1 MFENDWILS
10 SLSNPTLD
18 IDDLVS
24 IGGLNTKNTQFL
36 SKDQYLK
43 SNFIKDNS
51 AFKDANG
58 QFSKEKFDR
67 FYEMQASRWRD
78 FQNNEFPT
86 GIELDAFDTASNR
99 ANAKVKENNFT
110 LGPNYNPDRVQIGVE
125 GWRTTSKR
133 TKSEQEIAQSQRIF
147 NPETGKFE
155 DSTPEDYALFSS
167 PAKWIKNLFSEPLV
181 LAQYEKDEVDE
192 QGNKHKK
199 GEYKLNPEGTY
210 YYEKLNGRS
219 PIGKTVLSAAD
230 ILTKEDSAL
239 NKIDFM
245 DSDDLEKSA
254 TGVIAKNI
262 ALIAPMFTPAAPYY
276 YKAIVAKEL
285 TKTLP
290 MLHSVATNLFGSGD
304 HETPGWMNKLA
315 AKGETLSTST
325 STWSKEHTFSFEN
338 LANLIS
344 DVALQWGQQKQI
356 AKAVNWFGDKKALK
370 KAEDQA
376 FQFYKSK
383 VGGSLKGLEAP
394 TDELWKQSTL
404 GQLCMKKYY
413 DPVLETMKKKQ
424 RLGADLALAYMA
436 LISNTDVYADMLERG
451 ATKKEAAWVAL
462 GSTAA
467 MFSVDKFAHL
477 GEVFYDDLTAESIKQ
492 GRQAVKKELKEA
504 FDEIYKA
511 GTKESPGNW
520 FRKGATFGKRAAE
533 TFVENLKDHNL
544 GGVGKAL
551 GEGLEE
557 VSEELVTD
565 LTKATYSL
573 LGDLGLYDKSVK
585 DTGAFENMLERYS
598 MSLIGGAIGGGLFYG
613 VEKYKGFNKT
623 RDKDLVAL
631 INDGRAQELR
641 NLVKSYVSKGRAGN
655 TKISGLQYSQDEA
668 GNITWLSTDKSEESQ
683 NQQVGNRVLE
693 KINSL
698 EAAIV
703 GSGTKLNQD
712 QLFDKMVL
720 QEARYQ
726 GYKNASHVTGY
737 YQEFSKLQNQLLQ
750 AKEAYNKAADT
761 ADGTLEGRITDSPTD
776 AEKQAKVTNLQNFQN
791 AVDNAQKRIND
802 FLSGD
807 TSLDYTRKLNFALD
821 PVLNSAFLGL
831 NRTQWL
837 LNKIDP
843 NKEFTIKEQM
853 ELNDQW
859 NDHVKDVM
867 LKDLDKAFLAYKALE
882 KAVSPQML
890 AQQDYAN
897 QYKGIFNSLK
907 QLYDKEDLSLDK
919 YLNAKPFYTMDSRL
933 MDQNGIEESEEEYN
947 ARNNTTTPDEV
958 QKYYQRQQRVFDLN
972 NQILADYI
980 QQFDDI
986 LRPINYSIDSSTNRT
1001 IMQNIRYRLK
1011 DIIRREMQ
1019 YPFIDQGSKFDS
1031 SPYRT
1036 ILQDLKEDLS
1046 NIDDIQERLQD
1057 KHYSLVK
1064 EQANSLVTLL
1074 SDTIPSL
1081 QTLMSVDS
1089 AVSSKSIKEIVNKI
1103 NATNLENKE
1112 DLVNNILSA
1121 KEKYDNAETDEE
1133 TEAAKLELYNII
1145 PLEFKTKSQTIK
1157 DILNNFSGYAGQE
1170 FALKEGQAVGDIL
1183 TIDDLTKGLSD
1194 PESAIYQYFA
1204 AKSSALPEVLSA
1216 ALQATP
1222 IKFGRD
1228 SKLKLLTNNA
1238 SDPRETSGEV
1248 VKRQIA
1254 TLTRYTNT
1262 LASRIQKNPV
1272 YSFYNKLKVNSHSPL
1287 ETILSS
1293 ITKEMSD
1300 SQEEIF
1306 NMNYILDQVYKDYV
1320 SADKVDAFELNDT
1333 QAKQL
1338 KNAQKALELLQ
1349 AYIYSASTSPTGVNY
1364 FGQNKQINE
1373 FANSHRAELTRE
1385 WEPLPEISQEYAQ
1398 VLQDEVNNLNT
1409 EIELWKRISENNSM
1423 NKLRRLVDTESI
1435 VNNLRYDIG
1444 KGLSFQ
1450 FTVGDKQYD
1459 LTEGID
1465 ALPPFDNDPENQ
1477 LSQLFSFEQ
1486 TLHNNFSKILKDT
1499 GWTPEQFF
1507 QNSDFWKKYLGNYTD
1522 LEKQSTSKLNESLS
1536 GFTKYDQALYILSV
1550 LSDNPSNYYRSVQ
1563 NSVKDNEDIAPLT
1576 VQQNISRLGE
1586 AAHTRAY
1593 KAGFKALA
1601 SLVNPDRTITPNV
1614 VYING
1619 VAGAGKTE
1627 VVLKNIRQRFYEQAA
1642 LVIGP
1647 TTSQAVKLQNSLN
1660 EGTSYTIEGDSNI
1673 FDKILPNWDK
1683 INEAFEKATS
1693 EINKS
1698 ENPDHS
1704 VETDYFIMKR
1714 YKKPG
1719 FSGVK
1724 IDLKPDKIKFNP
1736 DIKAPLVFVDEAA
1749 HMNTLQIALL
1759 DEYADRVG
1767 GTVFLASDSN
1777 QSGYQNG
1784 QVGNL
1789 APTDI
1794 FATRTSKLQ
1803 ESLRTAN
1810 IQKQSNNN
1818 KVSSLLDTIN
1828 DIQASGDNQLWHDLE
1843 AKLPNL
1849 IRKLNLRVYN
1859 KEDDI
1864 NGDLLGARL
1873 EDIIKPL
1880 SNHKDASIGFIGDVN
1895 SPVYQRLK
1903 SEGFTNLGEPLTE
1916 KIIPGKKF
1924 MQGQEFD
1931 YVIIDNMDLSVDLNN
1946 PRESIPFLKR
1956 FYTLM
1961 SRGKTASIFLDPE
1974 LPRIIGANVQD
1985 DMKSAGFSLAGQVEL
2000 FRNNYAKALDKL
2012 DLSQTTSEE
2021 VPQVKEEPKVKEE
2034 GEELVISPVVE
2045 KTPEF
2050 NPEATEQQVEQQL
2063 EDAKQEVYKDFVEQ
2077 NSAERQDIEVSELS
2091 DLLIEANTVVPIT
2104 GLRETMTDPDGS
2116 QRVYPAWLPGERT
2129 SVRRNIN
2136 AIYDGTEPITK
2147 RVDKQRY
2154 QDIITKIQS
2163 SVIFGGNVTDPALTS
2178 LLGFSEAW
2186 KNRKLQLEVRKATDA
2201 DNFGIGT
2208 DLKPTYIDIDGT
2220 PYIVSVTCRL
2230 DGLSKTI
2237 QDNPFSAVFDICL
2250 LSDFN
2255 NLRKPNV
2262 QQAIKD
2268 KINQKIKNG
2277 KITGAD
2283 KIKAERFRDNL
2294 SESVKQYEQFIR
2306 RIVQEHPEGH
2316 SIELTSDM
2324 YESHQ
2329 TTRLVKRK
2337 TPRRLGGTLSI
2348 ATVENNRVDQDGNY
2362 ISDYNNFLDTDKR
2375 KVVSPVYILGNKSD
2389 ILKGKVSES
2398 IFGKAVVFVSA
2409 NTNLTPEE
2417 LPDRYIEQKR
2427 NPDTHTPEVRM
2438 VVLNNHGL
2446 SFTELIT
2453 HRIQSQLTGE
2463 GEKSKKPW
2471 RMDTLGVRMFT
2482 AMWNFRAGLEN
2493 FISQLDKWKSENGY
2507 DSSKV
2512 LDISKVE
2519 SELFNLFGKNW
2530 ETKLS
2535 AKSPQVE
2542 QLLNRYK
2549 VTAAD
2554 LENLIKFNQEYC
2566 KDIPTFRLGIDLTS
2580 KNVGGYVRSFDVSNS
2595 SVYGKREAN
2604 MLAIEEEYAHKYHA
2618 ILSSI
2623 LEQLTANEPPELFKR
2638 AGLEFKPMAT
2648 RLAKADGSNYA
2659 TNEYI
2664 GKSEQRRNLS
2674 GLIHTN
2680 NKNIVIGETDESG
2693 NIISTST
2700 IPAESMFSFFP
2711 KAISAI
2717 ASKSRIYQTNNRA
2730 SGLISI
2736 STIDTKNNT
2745 DKFDFDVASLF
2756 KDGMLE
2762 KRGNDNT
2769 LFNMFNLIFHG
2780 TVESIEKP
2788 HAYTEEAPFKYGI
2801 FVDPDLETSQ
2811 DYKQINVRGQNGKD
2825 YAFLRCGTNP
2835 VYFDVDVDVISGGIA
2850 LNLSKLLDGGKRQL
2864 KEETKVENPI
2874 QEQLGYSS
2882 QIIDEEDRMRFQ
2894 NWVMNNG
2901 KEDNE
2906 QSYSEY
2912 VTIQNNRKLINFFK
2926 NGASVDNIV
2935 ELVNMQIGESTI
2947 KDVKYESGKVTY
2959 TDVNGNTG
2967 ELSLDTGDMY
2977 ITMTPN
2983 KTNSIEELT
2992 GQSFNSMV
3000 VDPMGNDIMT
3010 HSDFLN
3016 QLEETFQEDMEVQ
3029 TLANSS
3035 NVESYLEL
3043 LVSMKDTLNDKIEQ
3057 LEDSDLKWSLSDYLL
3072 YVDTTCF

>member
-43 SNFIKDNS
+43 SDFIKSNPI
-51 AFKDANG
+51 FKDQNG
-58 QFSKEKFDR
+58 NFSREKFDR
-67 FYEMQASRWRD
+67 FYDMQASKWRD
-78 FQNNEFPT
+78 FQNNEFPS
-86 GIELDAFDTASNR
+86 GIELDAFDTASN
-99 ANAKVKENNFT
+99 KVGTKIRDNEFT

-125 GWRTTSKR
+125 GWRTTNKK
-133 TKSEQEIAQSQRIF
+133 TKSEQEIAQSQKIF

-155 DSTPEDYALFSS
+155 ENTPEDYTLFGN
-167 PAKWIKNLFSEPLV
+167 PIGWIKNIFSDPLV
-181 LAQYEKDEVDE
+181 LAQYEEDEVDTY
-192 QGNKHKK
+192 GNKHTK
-199 GEYKLNPEGTY
+199 GEYKLSPEGTY
-210 YYEKLNGRS
+210 YYERLNGRS
-219 PIGKTVLSAAD
+219 PIGKTVLSASD

-239 NKIDFM
+239 NKIDFF
-245 DSDDLEKSA
+245 DSDDLEKSTA
-254 TGVIAKNI
+254 GVIAKNV

-276 YKAIVAKEL
+276 YRAIVAKEL

-290 MLHSVATNLFGSGD
+290 MLHSIFTNLFGDGD
-304 HETPGWMNKLA
+304 NETPKWMNVA
-315 AKGETLSTST
+315 AGIGESLTTS
-325 STWSKEHTFSFEN
+325 SSVWSKEHTFSFEN

-344 DVALQWGQQKQI
+344 DIALQWGQQKQI
-356 AKAVNWFGDKKALK
+356 AKTVTWFWDKKALK
-370 KAEDQA
+370 RAEERA
-376 FQFYKSK
+376 FQLYKSK
-383 VGGSLKGLEAP
+383 VGGSLRGLEAP
-394 TDELWKQSTL
+394 EDGLWKNSTL
-404 GQLCMKKYY
+404 GELCLKKYY
-413 DPVLETMKKKQ
+413 DPVLETIRKKQ

-436 LISNTDVYADMLERG
+436 LISNTDVYSDMLERG

-462 GSTAA
+462 GSTTA
-467 MFSVDKFAHL
+467 MFGVDRFAHL
-477 GEVFYDDLTAESIKQ
+477 GEIFYDDLTAESIKQ
-492 GRQAVKKELKEA
+492 GRQAVKKEMQDALN
-504 FDEIYKA
+504 EIYKP
-511 GTKESPGNW
+511 GIKETPIRW
-520 FRKGATFGKRAAE
+520 YKKGVNFGKKAAE
-533 TFVENLKDHNL
+533 TFVENIKDHNL

-565 LTKATYSL
+565 FSKSIYSL
-573 LGDLGLYDKSVK
+573 LGDLGMYDASVK
-585 DTGAFENMLERYS
+585 DTGAFDNMLERYS

-613 VEKYKGFNKT
+613 VEKYKGFNRT
-623 RDKDLVAL
+623 RDKDLVDL
-631 INDGRAQELR
+631 INEGKAQELR
-641 NLVKSYVSKGRAGN
+641 NLVKGYVSKGKAGS
-655 TKISGLQYSQDEA
+655 TKLSGLDYSRDGN
-668 GNITWLSTDKSEESQ
+668 GNITWLSTENAQESQ
-683 NQQVGNRVLE
+683 NQQVGNRVIE
-693 KINSL
+693 KINSI
-698 EAAIV
+698 EAAII
-703 GSGTKLNQD
+703 GSGTKLSKD

-720 QEARYQ
+720 QEARYG

-737 YQEFSKLQNQLLQ
+737 YQEFSKLQNQYLQ
-750 AKEAYNKAADT
+750 AKSDYNKAIKT
-761 ADGTLEGRITDSPTD
+761 REGTPNGVELTDEQRRNLSPEEQRSREIELQQLQSTID
-776 AEKQAKVTNLQNFQN
+776 NLQN
-791 AVDNAQKRIND
+791 RIND

-807 TSLDYTRKLNFALD
+807 NSLDYTRKLNFALD

-831 NRTQWL
+831 DRTKWL

-843 NKEFTIKEQM
+843 FKELTIKEQM
-853 ELNDQW
+853 DLNNQW
-859 NDHVKDVM
+859 NDHVKDIM
-867 LKDLDKAFLAYKALE
+867 LRDLDKAFLAYKALE
-882 KAVSPQML
+882 KAISPQIL

-897 QYKGIFNSLK
+897 QYKSIFNSLK
-907 QLYDKEDLSLDK
+907 QLYDKKSLSLDE
-919 YLNAKPFYTMDSRL
+919 YINSKPFYTSDSRL
-933 MDQNGIEESEEEYN
+933 TDQNGIEESEEEYN
-947 ARNNTTTPDEV
+947 ARNNVTTPDEI
-958 QKYYQRQQRVFDLN
+958 QKYYQRQQRIFDLN

-1001 IMQNIRYRLK
+1001 IIQNIRYRLK
-1011 DIIRREMQ
+1011 DIIKREMD
-1019 YPFIDQGSKFDS
+1019 YPVIQQGS
-1031 SPYRT
+1031 
-1036 ILQDLKEDLS
+1036 ILDTSQYKSILLTLRDDLS
-1046 NIDDIQERLQD
+1046 NIDE
-1057 KHYSLVK
+1057 VK
-1064 EQANSLVTLL
+1064 EQLKDKRANMLSEQVSQFLATIDDNVSGVTEKYTRFTT
-1074 SDTIPSL
+1074 SE
-1081 QTLMSVDS
+1081 
-1089 AVSSKSIKEIVNKI
+1089 IKEILKRVRESNIENREQIIQEIGDFLNGKKQKEEIVNTL
-1103 NATNLENKE
+1103 NTLPEG
-1112 DLVNNILSA
+1112 LL
-1121 KEKYDNAETDEE
+1121 EKYIPISTILGRIIKNSYSADQVTIQQFIQDLA
-1133 TEAAKLELYNII
+1133 TEGTAANLAIQIDGIDTGKLI
-1145 PLEFKTKSQTIK
+1145 
-1157 DILNNFSGYAGQE
+1157 
-1170 FALKEGQAVGDIL
+1170 DIL
-1183 TIDDLTKGLSD
+1183 TQTI
-1194 PESAIYQYFA
+1194 
-1204 AKSSALPEVLSA
+1204 
-1216 ALQATP
+1216 TP
-1222 IKFGRD
+1222 FGKD
-1228 SKLKLLTNNA
+1228 SKVGMLVARADRMFYAGDTVQK
-1238 SDPRETSGEV
+1238 
-1248 VKRQIA
+1248 QI
-1254 TLTRYTNT
+1254 NT
-1262 LASRIQKNPV
+1262 LEKYVDNLSSRIQRNPI

-1300 SQEEIF
+1300 NQEEIF
-1306 NMNYILDQVYKDYV
+1306 NMNYILNQVYKDYI
-1320 SADKVDAFELNDT
+1320 SADKIDTFELNDT

-1338 KNAQKALELLQ
+1338 KNARKALELLQ
-1349 AYIYSASTSPTGVNY
+1349 AYIYSASTSPNGTSY
-1364 FGQNKQINE
+1364 FGQNKWTNE
-1373 FANSHRAELTRE
+1373 FVNSHKSELTKE

-1398 VLQDEVNNLNT
+1398 ILQNEVNNLNT
-1409 EIELWKRISENNSM
+1409 EIQLWEKISENNSM
-1423 NKLRRLVDTESI
+1423 NKLRRLADTENI
-1435 VNNLRYDIG
+1435 VNNLRYEIG
-1444 KGLSFQ
+1444 RNLSFQ
-1450 FTVGDKQYD
+1450 FTVGDKQYN

-1465 ALPPFDNDPENQ
+1465 TLPSFDNDSENQ
-1477 LSQLFSFEQ
+1477 LNQLFSFEQ
-1486 TLHNNFSKILKDT
+1486 TLHDNFNRILRDT
-1499 GWTPEQFF
+1499 GWTPAQFF
-1507 QNSDFWKKYLGNYTD
+1507 QNSDFWKRYLGNYSD
-1522 LEKQSTSKLNESLS
+1522 LEKQLTSKLNESLS
-1536 GFTKYDQALYILSV
+1536 EFTKYDQALYILSV
-1550 LSDNPSNYYRSVQ
+1550 LSDNPSNYYKSVQ
-1563 NSVKDNEDIAPLT
+1563 NSIKDNEDIAPLT

-1586 AAHTRAY
+1586 AAHTKVY

-1601 SLVNPDRTITPNV
+1601 NLINPDRTVTPNV

-1627 VVLKNIRQRFYEQAA
+1627 VVLKNIRQRFHEQAA

-1683 INEAFEKATS
+1683 INGAFEKAVS

-1698 ENPDHS
+1698 KNQDHS
-1704 VETDYFIMKR
+1704 VETDYFVMKR

-1724 IDLKPDKIKFNP
+1724 IDLKSDKIKFNP

-1818 KVSSLLDTIN
+1818 KVSSLLDTVN
-1828 DIQASGDNQLWHDLE
+1828 DIQESGDNQLWHDLE

-1859 KEDDI
+1859 KKDDI

-1873 EDIIKPL
+1873 EDIIEPL
-1880 SNHKDASIGFIGDVN
+1880 LNHKDASIGFIGNAD

-1903 SEGFTNLGEPLTE
+1903 SERFTNLGEPLTE

-1974 LPRIIGANVQD
+1974 LPRIIGANIQD
-1985 DMKSAGFSLAGQVEL
+1985 DIKSAGFSLSGQVEL

-2012 DLSQTTSEE
+2012 DLSQTASEE
-2021 VPQVKEEPKVKEE
+2021 VPKAKEEPEVKEE
-2034 GEELVISPVVE
+2034 GGELVISPVVE
-2045 KTPEF
+2045 ETPEF
-2050 NPEATEQQVEQQL
+2050 NSEATEQQVEQQL
-2063 EDAKQEVYKDFVEQ
+2063 ENTKQEIYEDFTEL
-2077 NSAERQDIEVSELS
+2077 SSTERQDIEMSELS

-2104 GLRETMTDPDGS
+2104 GLRETMVNPDGS
-2116 QRVYPAWLPGERT
+2116 QRTYPAWLPGEKT

-2136 AIYDGTEPITK
+2136 AIYDGIEPITK
-2147 RVDKQRY
+2147 RIDKQRY

-2163 SVIFGGNVTDPALTS
+2163 SIIFGGNITDPALTS
-2178 LLGFSEAW
+2178 LLGFSESW

-2208 DLKPTYIDIDGT
+2208 DLKPTYINIDGT
-2220 PYIVSVTCRL
+2220 PYIVSITCRL

-2237 QDNPFSAVFDICL
+2237 QDDPFSAVFDICL

-2268 KINQKIKNG
+2268 KINQKIKSG

-2294 SESVKQYEQFIR
+2294 GESVKQYEQFIR

-2316 SIELTSDM
+2316 SIELTPDM

-2389 ILKGKVSES
+2389 ILKGKISES
-2398 IFGKAVVFVSA
+2398 IFGKAVVFVSS

-2453 HRIQSQLTGE
+2453 HRIQNLLTGE
-2463 GEKSKKPW
+2463 GEKAKKPW

-2493 FISQLDKWKSENGY
+2493 FISQLNRWKSENGY
-2507 DSSKV
+2507 DSNKI

-2519 SELFNLFGKNW
+2519 SKLFNLFGKNW
-2530 ETKLS
+2530 RTKLNAENS
-2535 AKSPQVE
+2535 QVQ
-2542 QLLNRYK
+2542 QLLNEYNI
-2549 VTAAD
+2549 TISD

-2566 KDIPTFRLGIDLTS
+2566 KDVPTFRLGIDLTN
-2580 KNVGGYVRSFDVSNS
+2580 KNIGGYVRQFDVSNS
-2595 SVYGKREAN
+2595 NVYGKREAN
-2604 MLAIEEEYAHKYHA
+2604 MLAIEEEYAHKYHS

-2623 LEQLTANEPPELFKR
+2623 LEQLTANEPPEMFKR
-2638 AGLEFKPMAT
+2638 AGLDIKPMAT

-2664 GKSEQRRNLS
+2664 GRSEQKRNLS

-2680 NKNIVIGETDESG
+2680 NKNIIIGETDENG

-2711 KAISAI
+2711 KAISVI

-2745 DKFDFDVASLF
+2745 GKFDFDVASLF

-2762 KRGNDNT
+2762 RRGNDNT

-2801 FVDPDLETSQ
+2801 FVDPDLEVSQ

-2825 YAFLRCGTNP
+2825 YAFLKCGTNP
-2835 VYFDVDVDVISGGIA
+2835 AYFDVDVDVIPGGIA

-2864 KEETKVENPI
+2864 KEETRVENPI
-2874 QEQLGYSS
+2874 QEQLPYSS
-2882 QIIDEEDRMRFQ
+2882 KIIDDQDRIKFQ
-2894 NWVMNNG
+2894 NWIMNNG
-2901 KEDNE
+2901 KEDSE

-2912 VTIQNNRKLINFFK
+2912 ITVQNNRRLMNFFQ
-2926 NGASVDNIV
+2926 NGTSVSNIV
-2935 ELVNMQIGESTI
+2935 ELINIQMGESTVT
-2947 KDVKYESGKVTY
+2947 DVKYENGKVIY
-2959 TDVNGNTG
+2959 TDVNNNTG
-2967 ELSLDTGDMY
+2967 ELNLDTEDMY
-2977 ITMTPN
+2977 ITMIPN
-2983 KTNSIEELT
+2983 KTNSLEELT
-2992 GQSFNSMV
+2992 EQSFNSMV
-3000 VDPMGNDIMT
+3000 VDPMGNNIMT
-3010 HSDFLN
+3010 HQDFLN
-3016 QLEETFQEDMEVQ
+3016 QLEETFQDDVEIQ

-3043 LVSMKDTLNDKIEQ
+3043 LVSMKDTLNNKIEQ
-3057 LEDSDLKWSLSDYLL
+3057 LEDSDLKWNLSDYLL